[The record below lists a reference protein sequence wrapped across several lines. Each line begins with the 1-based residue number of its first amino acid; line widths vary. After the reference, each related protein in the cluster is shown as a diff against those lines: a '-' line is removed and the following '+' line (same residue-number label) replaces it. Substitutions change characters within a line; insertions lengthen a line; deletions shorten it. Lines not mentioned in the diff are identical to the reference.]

1 MPRSLRVATRS
12 KRLGRSSILSR
23 KRGTQRKMRRNYTF
37 IPLDHGDLKLPMICS
52 PATVARGEDY
62 KTVMRAA
69 TETYSLGAPVELGK
83 IEQELKKLWQ
93 EGEGAMTRA
102 SLMNLAV
109 YSEEP
114 GSLNNNTQLMA
125 KITENHAGR
134 AIVTEADCRSEENRV
149 DAWISAHCHVS
160 SAGNKQV
167 CSEQISFLLK
177 GGCTIQLP
185 SIVLSNLDSDLPL
198 YLWWQEEFREP
209 MDPQLWT
216 WVDRVIYDSHGWSD
230 FPSQTR
236 LLELMHKEANQRIV
250 LCDLNWTRL
259 DNLRFALAQF
269 FDHPASHHRLAKISE
284 VRIDFA
290 PGFRSTAILFAGWLA
305 AQLTWHI
312 EEVKSS
318 GELRFTGTS
327 ARNIDVELRERNGEP
342 VHEVT
347 LTSGDVEFRVT
358 YAHCGD
364 LLEISRTQNDEKG
377 IPQLMPAGNN
387 DSVGLISEELIRGGP
402 HRVYLNALN
411 CVRDL
416 L

>member
-1 MPRSLRVATRS
+1 MP
-12 KRLGRSSILSR
+12 
-23 KRGTQRKMRRNYTF
+23 
-37 IPLDHGDLKLPMICS
+37 
-52 PATVARGEDY
+52 
-62 KTVMRAA
+62 AA
-69 TETYSLGAPVELGK
+69 AETYSLGTPVEIGK

-109 YSEEP
+109 YSEQP
-114 GSLNNNTQLMA
+114 GSLNDNTQLMA
-125 KITENHAGR
+125 EITGNHACR

-177 GGCTIQLP
+177 GGCTTQLP

-209 MDPQLWT
+209 IDPQLWT

-230 FPSQTR
+230 SHAQTL

-269 FDHPASHHRLAKISE
+269 FDHPASHHRLAKISK
-284 VRIDFA
+284 VQIDFA
-290 PGFRSTAILFAGWLA
+290 PGFRSTAVLFAGWLG
-305 AQLTWHI
+305 AQLGWCA
-312 EEVKSS
+312 EQVKSPC
-318 GELRFTGTS
+318 ELRFTGPS
-327 ARNIDVELRERNGEP
+327 AGHIDVDLRERNGEP
-342 VHEVT
+342 VNEIA
-347 LTSGDVEFRVT
+347 LTSGDVEFRVA
-358 YAHCGD
+358 YADCGD
-364 LLEISRTQNDEKG
+364 LLEVSRTHNDEKG

-387 DSVGLISEELIRGGP
+387 DPVGLISEELIRGGP